1 MQKSSSEVVQKP
13 TDPTD
18 LKLDK
23 EQQSKGKSPFQLAY
37 RRFVKNRMAVV
48 GLILMTIIVLVSIFA
63 PLLTSHDPL
72 ESDLY
77 NIDAPPSSEHILGTD
92 DMGRDVYARL
102 LYGGR
107 ISLMIGLAAMIFTVL
122 IGAVLGAISGYY
134 GKWVDAL
141 IMRFTDIMLTFPFLL
156 FVLFLI
162 SVLEQTSA
170 TVLIVALALTIW
182 PTTARIVRG
191 VFLSLREQEFV
202 LSARAIGG
210 RDSRLI
216 FRHMLP
222 NTLAPIIVN
231 ATLLMATTISAES
244 ALSFLGFGVPQPTP
258 TWGNMLTNAMN
269 IRVLSEQPWLW
280 IPPGT
285 MIVLA
290 VLAINFIGDGLRDA
304 FDTKM
309 SDNK

>member
-1 MQKSSSEVVQKP
+1 MQPSSSEVVQNTSKP
-13 TDPTD
+13 TGPEVDS
-18 LKLDK
+18 KKK
-23 EQQSKGKSPFQLAY
+23 EDKGKSPLQLAY
-37 RRFVKNRMAVV
+37 GRFVKNRMAVI
-48 GLILMTIIVLVSIFA
+48 GLFLLAVIVLVSIFA

-72 ESDLY
+72 ASDLY
-77 NIDAPPSSEHILGTD
+77 NTDAEPSSEHLLGTD
-92 DMGRDVYARL
+92 DMGRDVFARL

-107 ISLMIGLAAMIFTVL
+107 VSLIIGLSAMVFTML
-122 IGAVLGAISGYY
+122 IGVVLGAIAGYY
-134 GKWVDAL
+134 GKWVDTV

-162 SVLEQTSA
+162 SILEQTSA
-170 TVLIVALALTIW
+170 AVLVGALAVTIW
-182 PTTARIVRG
+182 PSTARIVRG

-210 RDSRLI
+210 KDSRLI

-222 NTLAPIIVN
+222 NALAPIIVN
-231 ATLLMATTISAES
+231 ATLLMATTISIES
-244 ALSFLGFGVPQPTP
+244 ALSWLGFGIPQPTP
-258 TWGNMLTNAMN
+258 TWGNMLNETMN
-269 IRVLSEQPWLW
+269 IRVLQDQPWRW

-309 SDNK
+309 SDR

>member
-1 MQKSSSEVVQKP
+1 MQKSSSEVAQKP
-13 TDPTD
+13 TDPTNP
-18 LKLDK
+18 KLDK
-23 EQQSKGKSPFQLAY
+23 EQRKGKSPFQLAY

-48 GLILMTIIVLVSIFA
+48 GLILLTIIVLISVFA

-72 ESDLY
+72 ESDMY
-77 NIDAPPSSEHILGTD
+77 NIEAPPSDEHILGTD

-107 ISLMIGLAAMIFTVL
+107 ISLLIGLLTMIFTVL
-122 IGAVLGAISGYY
+122 IGAVLGAIAGYY
-134 GKWVDAL
+134 GKWIDTL

-162 SVLEQTSA
+162 SVLEETSV
-170 TVLIVALALTIW
+170 TVLIVALALTSW

-210 RDSRLI
+210 SDSRLI
-216 FRHMLP
+216 FRHMIP
-222 NTLAPIIVN
+222 NALAPIIVN
-231 ATLLMATTISAES
+231 ATLLMAVTISAES

-269 IRVLSEQPWLW
+269 IRVLSDQPWLW
-280 IPPGT
+280 IPPGV

>member
-1 MQKSSSEVVQKP
+1 MQKSSSEVAQKP
-13 TDPTD
+13 TDPTNP
-18 LKLDK
+18 KLDK
-23 EQQSKGKSPFQLAY
+23 EQRKGKSPFQLAY

-48 GLILMTIIVLVSIFA
+48 GLILLTIIVLISVFA

-72 ESDLY
+72 ESDMY
-77 NIDAPPSSEHILGTD
+77 NIEAPPSDEHILGTD
-92 DMGRDVYARL
+92 DMGRDVYAHL

-107 ISLMIGLAAMIFTVL
+107 ISLLIGLLTMIFTVL
-122 IGAVLGAISGYY
+122 IGAVLGAIAGYY
-134 GKWVDAL
+134 GKWIDTL

-162 SVLEQTSA
+162 SVLEETSV
-170 TVLIVALALTIW
+170 TVLIVALALTSW

-210 RDSRLI
+210 SDSRLI
-216 FRHMLP
+216 FRHMIP
-222 NTLAPIIVN
+222 NALAPIIVN
-231 ATLLMATTISAES
+231 ATLLMAVTISAES

-269 IRVLSEQPWLW
+269 IRVLSDQPWLW
-280 IPPGT
+280 IPPGV

>member
-1 MQKSSSEVVQKP
+1 MQKSSSEVAQKP
-13 TDPTD
+13 TDPTNP
-18 LKLDK
+18 KLDK
-23 EQQSKGKSPFQLAY
+23 EQRKGKSPFQLAY

-48 GLILMTIIVLVSIFA
+48 GLILLTIIVLISVFA

-72 ESDLY
+72 DSDMY
-77 NIDAPPSSEHILGTD
+77 NIEAPPSDEHILGTD

-107 ISLMIGLAAMIFTVL
+107 ISLLIGLLTMIFTVL
-122 IGAVLGAISGYY
+122 IGAVLGAIAGYY
-134 GKWVDAL
+134 GKWIDTL

-162 SVLEQTSA
+162 SVLEETSV
-170 TVLIVALALTIW
+170 TVLIVALALTSW

-210 RDSRLI
+210 SDSRLI
-216 FRHMLP
+216 FRHMIP
-222 NTLAPIIVN
+222 NALAPIIVN
-231 ATLLMATTISAES
+231 ATLLMAVTISAES

-269 IRVLSEQPWLW
+269 IRVLSDQPWLW
-280 IPPGT
+280 IPPGV